1 MSHAS
6 LLVLELGFQPVLDAR
21 AAYGFV
27 IEQTIPCERWL
38 RHKQQTLDHSMF
50 QHLLAGTV
58 HALQAEI
65 PGFGETV
72 AFDVKH
78 LYAWVQEDNPRAYVA
93 ERYNP
98 QRQPKGDP
106 DCRSDFLSHFSSQ
119 EKVERLNGRRRA
131 ELE

>member
-1 MSHAS
+1 
-6 LLVLELGFQPVLDAR
+6 
-21 AAYGFV
+21 V

-65 PGFGETV
+65 PGLGETV

-78 LYAWVQEDNPRAYVA
+78 LYAWVQENNPRAYVV

-119 EKVERLNGRRRA
+119 DPHSALSPRRIIDFFIERSQKR
-131 ELE
+131 